1 MEEIEKLM
9 GDYVALIGNDD
20 TRLAA
25 AFYEEPASIVGP
37 KVFLLLL
44 TKTDVVKFLDSLQ
57 LTARPL
63 GYAKSTLEYLATRML
78 NSEMALCSAITA
90 RWRADGSEMQK
101 VGATYLLRRGTEGW
115 KIRQLMMTDLD
126 KLL

>member
-37 KVFLLLL
+37 QAFLLLL
-44 TKTDVVKFLDSLQ
+44 TKTDVAKFLDDLLLS
-57 LTARPL
+57 ARPL
-63 GYAKSTLEYLATRML
+63 GYAKSKLEYLATRML
-78 NSEMALCSAITA
+78 NSEMALCSTITA
-90 RWRADGSEMQK
+90 RWRADGSELQR
-101 VGATYLLRRGTEGW
+101 VGTTYLLRRGTEGW